1 MGVKKKFYILR
12 HIETV
17 SLRGISVEVKK
28 KFLRGGQ
35 KLSGI
40 KTYTI
45 SQACKELG
53 MASHKLRY
61 IEEAIEYDVERDSFG
76 NRQYTEADLANIREF
91 MRLKEENSM
100 SYIAVKKS
108 FYDQVKNAPIDN
120 TEVIEEVSVAV
131 EEKSLS
137 TPKDTVALH
146 EFMARIERF
155 QNSLDIVIDKLD
167 KVDLLDEKLQKLENL
182 DKLSKLD
189 ELDSLKEEVRGF
201 IGESREIMEVA
212 NREAEQRVT
221 NMTVDLK
228 EALASRKEQVNREE
242 QKGFFKK
249 LFG

>member
-1 MGVKKKFYILR
+1 MGAKKRFYTLR
-12 HIETV
+12 HFETV
-17 SLRGISVEVKK
+17 SPKGILVGVKK

-76 NRQYTEADLANIREF
+76 NRQYTEADIANIREF

-120 TEVIEEVSVAV
+120 TEVIQEVAV

-137 TPKDTVALH
+137 TPKDAIALH

-155 QNSLDIVIDKLD
+155 QNSLDIVIEKLD

-182 DKLSKLD
+182 DRLSKLD

-201 IGESREIMEVA
+201 LGESREIMEIA

-228 EALASRKEQVNREE
+228 EALAIRKEQVNRSE